1 MKWSNRERKLNKRQ
15 RLKLQDKAHKEKGAG
30 NDKHSK
36 RKMSQILKEHRK
48 RQQLEEEDEYWTN
61 YNRR

>member
-30 NDKHSK
+30 KDKHSK

-48 RQQLEEEDEYWTN
+48 RQQLEE
-61 YNRR
+61 

>member
-15 RLKLQDKAHKEKGAG
+15 RLKLQDKAHREKGAG
-30 NDKHSK
+30 KDKVSK
-36 RKMSQILKEHRK
+36 KKMSQVLKEHRK
-48 RQQLEEEDEYWTN
+48 RLQVEEEDEYWTN